1 MTPLAPCHGPVFM
14 AATATLVIL
23 PELVSKCP
31 RTSEGD
37 DALGVPAVVA
47 CNLREDIQAFEV
59 LARVYI
65 VYGVNRAS
73 SIDSI

>member
-1 MTPLAPCHGPVFM
+1 M

-23 PELVSKCP
+23 PELVSKWP

-37 DALGVPAVVA
+37 DVLGLPAVVA
-47 CNLREDIQAFEV
+47 CDLREDIQAFEV

-65 VYGVNRAS
+65 TYGVNRAP
-73 SIDSI
+73 SIDNI